1 MNFIDLGEVVL
12 QPVLGTNEEL
22 VIEKNIITEERIW
35 DGLSDAVDFLQE
47 KNFNFVNIIAQ
58 NEMAVQVMP
67 DIVKLYNGIPMSIS
81 IMKDYKII
89 GITGNFNPY
98 ANTVVIH
105 SGIDFDKD
113 QMNLRIFNTI
123 AYMKTIPLFVTLFK
137 NKDSDFNILD
147 VEACDYWGY
156 GKTNNENI
164 NDPWNIKYFTKG

>member
-81 IMKDYKII
+81 IMKY
-89 GITGNFNPY
+89 
-98 ANTVVIH
+98 
-105 SGIDFDKD
+105 
-113 QMNLRIFNTI
+113 
-123 AYMKTIPLFVTLFK
+123 
-137 NKDSDFNILD
+137 
-147 VEACDYWGY
+147 
-156 GKTNNENI
+156 
-164 NDPWNIKYFTKG
+164 